1 MPAVRLIE
9 IEGKETREITWMGK
23 VIKVIDVMHTARL
36 IEIEWE
42 RDERDHEDG
51 LG

>member
-36 IEIEWE
+36 IEIEGKGTRE
-42 RDERDHEDG
+42 ITKTD
-51 LG
+51 